1 METIKQ
7 QNEQLNRLSV
17 NAEEAIRNAL
27 ECYRVCST
35 CLQHCLALGG
45 KHSEHSHVMLL
56 IECADVCRVTSSFM
70 ISTSSFVHDMSGIC
84 ARLCDACSDS
94 CHDIDPEDPHLNA
107 CMVAC
112 RRCADSCRNME
123 H

>member
-1 METIKQ
+1 METLKE
-7 QNEQLNRLSV
+7 QNLQINRLSI
-17 NAEEAIRNAL
+17 NMEYAIKNAL

-45 KHSEHSHVMLL
+45 KHSEHGHITVM
-56 IECADVCRVTSSFM
+56 IECAQVCQIASSFM
-70 ISTSSFVHDMSGIC
+70 IATSDFVHDVAGIC
-84 ARLCDACSDS
+84 ARLCDACADS
-94 CHDIDPEDPHLNA
+94 CHDIDPEDPHMVA

-112 RRCADSCRNME
+112 RQCADSCRNME